1 MMRRSHFIWC
11 RRFVKLHERIFG
23 DEALRSLVYNED
35 AEAIYHMR
43 RGGEF
48 VLDKH
53 CKFSQVPQGKY
64 FVLFVALAL
73 LMMPAMDAI
82 CGFIG
87 LPFVHIFYW

>member
-1 MMRRSHFIWC
+1 
-11 RRFVKLHERIFG
+11 
-23 DEALRSLVYNED
+23 
-35 AEAIYHMR
+35 MR

-53 CKFSQVPQGKY
+53 SKFSQVPQGKY

-73 LMMPAMDAI
+73 LMMPAMGAI

-87 LPFVHIFYW
+87 LPFVHIFLLVAMLPVSWMNVGLAVRAYLIFYSYPFRMK